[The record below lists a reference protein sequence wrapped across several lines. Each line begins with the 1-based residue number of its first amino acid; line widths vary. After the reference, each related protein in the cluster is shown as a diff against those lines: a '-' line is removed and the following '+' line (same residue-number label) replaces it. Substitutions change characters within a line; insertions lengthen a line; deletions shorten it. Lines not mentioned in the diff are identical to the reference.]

1 METQE
6 KVPTDYERERGKPMP
21 SELHGITQMF
31 LGGELLQL
39 YPDYV
44 TYGELTLRID
54 DQGDMTPD
62 LCVYG
67 PRDFDYENDR
77 TRVEEPP
84 VIAVEIA
91 SPTQAISELVSKGR
105 RLIRAGTQS
114 VWLVQPSVRTVT
126 VLTGEREVK
135 TYERGETL
143 RDPNTGIEI
152 DLDRVFRE
160 PPSTSD

>member
-1 METQE
+1 
-6 KVPTDYERERGKPMP
+6 MP

-39 YPDYV
+39 YPDFV
-44 TYGELTLRID
+44 TYSELTLRID
-54 DQGDMTPD
+54 DQGDVTPD

-67 PRDFDYENDR
+67 PRDFDYENDQ

-91 SPTQAISELVSKGR
+91 SPTQSISELVSKGR

-114 VWLVQPSVRTVT
+114 VWVVQPPIRTISVLASDRD
-126 VLTGEREVK
+126 VK
-135 TYERGETL
+135 TYEHGETL
-143 RDPNTGIEI
+143 HDPSTGIEV
-152 DLDRVFRE
+152 DLDRVFRK
-160 PPSTSD
+160 PPSNSD